1 MLYEKTSYLNPNIS
15 YLINTFIYEYDIS
28 KANITILYQEG
39 VIDKQT
45 YDRLKSV
52 PRMERQVTIGYI
64 LKKKENNDILK
75 QGICNARKAL
85 FESNNIQDYEVLS
98 IKNDAIYVIGRP
110 LHNTVFGIVEFTLRN
125 IYTSFYS
132 INNLE
137 IYYAY
142 NADRSEIIDIKGIN
156 NNTLELHKNG
166 FLMILKDLCY
176 QCQSFGPQQASAL
189 LKLIYEKYINLDFP
203 INIYREFNSL
213 SLYKIYSTL
222 NQGSFGFESIDESYK
237 NIIDISYN
245 ENILREM
252 NILFIDM
259 IIR

>member
-1 MLYEKTSYLNPNIS
+1 MLYEKTNYLNPNIS

-39 VIDKQT
+39 VIDEQT

-64 LKKKENNDILK
+64 LKVKKNNEILK

-85 FESNNIQDYEVLS
+85 FESNGIQDYEVLS

-132 INNLE
+132 INNL
-137 IYYAY
+137 
-142 NADRSEIIDIKGIN
+142 
-156 NNTLELHKNG
+156 
-166 FLMILKDLCY
+166 
-176 QCQSFGPQQASAL
+176 
-189 LKLIYEKYINLDFP
+189 
-203 INIYREFNSL
+203 
-213 SLYKIYSTL
+213 
-222 NQGSFGFESIDESYK
+222 
-237 NIIDISYN
+237 
-245 ENILREM
+245 
-252 NILFIDM
+252 
-259 IIR
+259 